1 MTYRVQFYTSD
12 HFMFAQYTTDNKLK
26 AEARYKYM
34 NKLDGYAEIYY
45 AKV

>member
-1 MTYRVQFYTSD
+1 MTYRVKFYTVD
-12 HFMFAQYTTDNKLK
+12 DFMFAQYTTDNKLK
-26 AEARYKYM
+26 ALARYKYM